1 MKLILIK
8 DVKNLGKKG
17 EIINAKPGYAR
28 NFLIP
33 KNVAIEATK
42 ENMATW
48 EENRKEQ
55 EKIERENKAEALELK
70 KKIESETLTL
80 MAKAGEGG
88 RLFGA
93 ITSNDIAKA
102 LKQEYKINIDKKK
115 IELDENIKE
124 AGMRDIN
131 IKLYP
136 EVNAT
141 LKVNVRPQS

>member
-17 EIINAKPGYAR
+17 EIIDAKPGYAR

-42 ENMATW
+42 ENMVTW

-55 EKIERENKAEALELK
+55 EKIEKENKAKALELK
-70 KKIESETLTL
+70 KKIEAETLTL
-80 MAKAGEGG
+80 KAKAGEGG

-93 ITSNDIAKA
+93 ITSIDIVKA
-102 LKQEYKINIDKKK
+102 LKQEYKIDIDKKK
-115 IELDENIKE
+115 VELDENIKE
-124 AGMRDIN
+124 AGMRDVN

-141 LKVNVRPQS
+141 LKINVRPQS